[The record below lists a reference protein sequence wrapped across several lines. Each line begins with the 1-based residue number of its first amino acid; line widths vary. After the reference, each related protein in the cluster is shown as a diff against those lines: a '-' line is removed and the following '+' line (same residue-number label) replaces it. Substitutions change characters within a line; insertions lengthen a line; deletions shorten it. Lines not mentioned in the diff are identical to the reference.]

1 MVEAEERRNRG
12 RKDLME
18 IYKLDSWKREYS
30 VLKIVR
36 LHDQTEVRCF
46 RCEKEIPGG
55 SIAVLTEGNFVCM
68 SCHNGR
74 SRNDLQGEMRKR
86 KIN

>member
-1 MVEAEERRNRG
+1 
-12 RKDLME
+12 ME

-36 LHDQTEVRCF
+36 LHTMTEVKCLK
-46 RCEKEIPGG
+46 CAKEIPGG
-55 SIAVLTEGNFVCM
+55 SIALLMEGNFLCLG
-68 SCHNGR
+68 CHNGR
-74 SRNDLQGEMRKR
+74 SGNDLPGELRKR